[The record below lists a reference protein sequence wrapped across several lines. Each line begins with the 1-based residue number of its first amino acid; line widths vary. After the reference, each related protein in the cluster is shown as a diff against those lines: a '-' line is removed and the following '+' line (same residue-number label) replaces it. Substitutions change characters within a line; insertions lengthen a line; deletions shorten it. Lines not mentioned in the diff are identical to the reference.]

1 MTEAGIPAAVLQ
13 FLEIHISSIEQLE
26 VLLLLREHAGRAWT
40 AEEVSRHLRSSVMS
54 IQGRLNDLASR
65 RFLAVTQSE
74 RGEAYLYAPGDEE
87 TTEVISGLAKAYKE
101 RRLTVI
107 NHIYGRPPSDLR
119 SFSDAFL
126 LKKK

>member
-1 MTEAGIPAAVLQ
+1 MDNGIPPAVLQ
-13 FLEIHISSIEQLE
+13 FLEHHITSIEQLE

-65 RFLAVTQSE
+65 RLLAVEPVES
-74 RGEAYLYAPGDEE
+74 GEGYVYSPGGDE
-87 TTEVISGLAKAYKE
+87 IARIIDGLAKAYKE
-101 RRLTVI
+101 RRLTII
-107 NHIYGRPPSDLR
+107 NHIYGRPPNELR
-119 SFSDAFL
+119 SFADAFL

>member
-1 MTEAGIPAAVLQ
+1 MDNGIPAAVLQ
-13 FLEIHISSIEQLE
+13 FLEHHITSIEQLE

-54 IQGRLNDLASR
+54 IQGRLNDLAGR
-65 RFLAVTQSE
+65 RLVAVEQ
-74 RGEAYLYAPGDEE
+74 GESGEGYVYSPGADE
-87 TTEVISGLAKAYKE
+87 IAALIDGLAKAYKE

-107 NHIYGRPPSDLR
+107 NHIYGRPPSELR
-119 SFSDAFL
+119 SFADAFL